1 MTDGGPD
8 VAARR
13 VRQAFSAE
21 LDQLRLQVEVMAV
34 RVDQNLERMREF
46 LLSGDTSVADRA
58 VNADDDIDA
67 MNVSLTERC
76 YDLIARE
83 APVASDLRFVVSVLR
98 VLGELE
104 RVGDLALRVVKLAPD
119 WELLRSGGATYDILS
134 TMADIAVGQYRMALE
149 AWSAQDLGLAEDL
162 VRSGRVMDSSTEQ
175 LMRELLRLEGPTAVS
190 CALRTLV
197 AGRSLDRIADH
208 SAVIGARLRYL
219 LTGDP
224 DHLATEIR

>member
-1 MTDGGPD
+1 
-8 VAARR
+8 

-34 RVDQNLERMREF
+34 RVDENLERMREV
-46 LLSGDTSVADRA
+46 LSTGDLDAAGVAIR
-58 VNADDDIDA
+58 ADDDIDA

-76 YDLIARE
+76 YELIARE

-104 RVGDLALRVVKLAPD
+104 RIGDLALRVVKLAPE
-119 WELLRSGGATYDILS
+119 WELVRSGERTYDILLS
-134 TMADIAVGQYRMALE
+134 MTDLALGQYRTALR
-149 AWSAQDLGLAEDL
+149 AWSAQDLVLADEL
-162 VRSGRVMDSSTEQ
+162 ARAGKAMDPTTEH
-175 LMRELLRLEGPTAVS
+175 LMRELLRLDGPDAVA
-190 CALRTLV
+190 CAIRTLV

-208 SAVIGARLRYL
+208 ASVIGARLRYL

>member
-1 MTDGGPD
+1 M
-8 VAARR
+8 
-13 VRQAFSAE
+13 VRHAFSAE

-34 RVDQNLERMREF
+34 RVDQNLERMREV
-46 LLSGDTSVADRA
+46 LSTGDARVADVA
-58 VNADDDIDA
+58 VAADDDIDA

-76 YDLIARE
+76 YELIARE

-119 WELLRSGGATYDILS
+119 WDLLRSGPATYDILLS
-134 TMADIAVGQYRMALE
+134 MADLAVGQHRLALQ
-149 AWSAQDLGLAEDL
+149 AWSSQDLRLAQEL
-162 VRSGRVMDSSTEQ
+162 VTSGRVMDPLNER
-175 LMRELLRLEGPTAVS
+175 LMRELLRLEGAAAVP

-197 AGRSLDRIADH
+197 AGRALDRIADH
-208 SAVIGARLRYL
+208 AAVIGARLRYL

-224 DHLATEIR
+224 DHLASEIR